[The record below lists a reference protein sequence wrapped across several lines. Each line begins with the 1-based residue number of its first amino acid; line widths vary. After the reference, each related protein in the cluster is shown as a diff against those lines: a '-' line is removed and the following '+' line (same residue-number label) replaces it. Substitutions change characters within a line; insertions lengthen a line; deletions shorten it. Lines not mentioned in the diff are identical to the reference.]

1 MTTIEEVAQLR
12 DRIEDAEGESAACS
26 DNNCGCHRVASQLEE
41 EIEWLL
47 EQ

>member
-1 MTTIEEVAQLR
+1 MNTTEEIAQLR
-12 DRIEDAEGESAACS
+12 ERIEDAEGESAACS
-26 DNNCGCHRVASQLEE
+26 DNDCGCHRVPPQLEE